1 MAVFVGKEVINQLSM
16 IYRGNILKESW
27 WTRSVAFNEIVF
39 LKVVQIKKWMKME
52 RYNWLLI
59 QKYKKWHFT
68 VKLGNF
74 LVINIT

>member
-27 WTRSVAFNEIVF
+27 WTRSVAFNEFLF
-39 LKVVQIKKWMKME
+39 LKVVQIKKWMKIE

-59 QKYKKWHFT
+59 QKYYGETWIYNENWT
-68 VKLGNF
+68 CW
-74 LVINIT
+74 